1 MIITTNTLQP
11 YTPPICLSIAGSD
24 PSGGA
29 GIQADLKTFSALG
42 CYGAAAITALTVQN
56 TCGVQASQ
64 FLSGDFV
71 YSQVAAVI
79 EDLNPQSI
87 KIGMM
92 GTLDIV
98 KAIGRLLSEYKI
110 KNVVLDPVMVATSGD
125 SLLNHDIETRE
136 IVNCMMEHLVPHA
149 TILTPN
155 LPELV
160 VLCNR
165 ECTLE
170 EGAEWIYKKTGC
182 PYILVKGGH
191 SSTNTPTD
199 LLYNQ
204 GNISYIEGEYIK
216 TQNTHGTGCTLSSA
230 IAAMLAKGFSPKEAT
245 QFAKKYIQSAIEAG
259 AQMNIGHG
267 HGPVNH
273 FFNPLAISI
282 KEK

>member
-1 MIITTNTLQP
+1 MTIRANTQSA

-56 TCGVQASQ
+56 TCGVKSSQ
-64 FLSGDFV
+64 FLSGEFV
-71 YSQVAAVI
+71 YNQAASVI
-79 EDLNPQSI
+79 EDLSPQSI

-92 GTLDIV
+92 GTFDIV
-98 KAIGRLLSEYKI
+98 KSIGRLLSEYKI

-125 SLLNHDIETRE
+125 SLLNHNIETQK
-136 IVNCMMEHLVPHA
+136 IVDCIMEHLVPHT

-155 LPELV
+155 LLELA
-160 VLCNR
+160 VLCNKK
-165 ECTLE
+165 CTPE
-170 EGAEWIYKKTGC
+170 EGAEWIYKKTSC

-191 SSTNTPTD
+191 SSSKTPTD
-199 LLYNQ
+199 LLYNK
-204 GNISYIEGEYIK
+204 GDLLYIEGKYVE
-216 TQNTHGTGCTLSSA
+216 TPNTHGTGCTLSSA

-245 QFAKKYIQSAIEAG
+245 QLAKEYIQSAIEHG

-273 FFNPLAISI
+273 FFNPLAIQI

>member
-1 MIITTNTLQP
+1 MIVTTNTLQP

-56 TCGVQASQ
+56 TCGVKASQ

-71 YSQVAAVI
+71 YSQAAAVI
-79 EDLNPQSI
+79 EDLSPQSI

-92 GTLDIV
+92 GTFDIV

-125 SLLNHDIETRE
+125 SLLNHDIETQK
-136 IVNCMMEHLVPHA
+136 IVECMMEHLVPHA

-155 LPELV
+155 LPELA

-165 ECTLE
+165 ECIPE
-170 EGAEWIYKKTGC
+170 EGAELIYKKTGC

-204 GNISYIEGEYIK
+204 GNISYIEGKYIK
-216 TQNTHGTGCTLSSA
+216 TPNTHGTGCTLSSA
-230 IAAMLAKGFSPKEAT
+230 IAAILAKGFSPKEAT
-245 QFAKKYIQSAIEAG
+245 QLAKKYIQSAIEAG
-259 AQMNIGHG
+259 AQINIGHG